1 MDQSQVNKEMTDLGK
16 SRYWNRINKAREVGL
31 ESTTDAGQ
39 RLLSESISKLQDAI
53 DRWIRESE
61 RKPGRRHRAHQY
73 ITLLPS
79 KVVAAIT
86 AQAVLDCISQN
97 RKIVSTATQ
106 VARLLQ
112 DEVQFRHLREN
123 EPALWEATHRN
134 MNKNLSS
141 AKKAKFIS
149 KSAMIASVSLP
160 AWEKK
165 DLVQVGIVCIELMRE
180 ATGIIDIVTRSN
192 VLGKSVTLVRPTDEL
207 MSWLK
212 LAHKSGELLRP
223 VYLPMVETPVDWVRP
238 VHGGYGIVFAR
249 NRPLIKSRSKS
260 YLGVVEAS
268 GMPEVYSAVNT
279 LQRTAFRIN
288 EDVLRV
294 FETCWENGRDISGIP
309 SSDAQIPTKPV
320 DIDTNEEAR
329 RQWRK
334 EAARVHFENERNE
347 SKKLQIS
354 KILYLA
360 NKFSGRPIWYPRQ
373 LDFRGREYPIPYYLQ
388 PQGPDVAKGLLLFNE
403 GKPIDESNLGWMAIH
418 IANCFGNDKMSFQ
431 ERINWV
437 NYNDDW
443 IKAIGE
449 NPLDIPDWS
458 SADKP
463 LQFLAGCIEWAKFRR
478 FGLGYVSHLPI
489 SIDAT
494 TQGLQLYSLLLKDE
508 VGAMATNCLPRDRPN
523 DIYGQVADV
532 VKQKLREDTNKYA
545 KTWLEFGINRSTT
558 KRQTMTLPYGS
569 TFYSCKTY
577 TTEWFYE
584 TLKSKRKVNPFGDET
599 YRPCTY
605 LAEIIWKSISEVV
618 GSAQVCM
625 SWLQSV
631 SSVCCENGV
640 TPMWWTPNNFF
651 IDMRYE
657 QTNAV
662 NIKTS
667 IGRVIRQ
674 HQMRQSN
681 GKIDNRK
688 TKNAIAPNFIHG
700 LDGIG
705 GLLGKTVNQLSSA
718 YGVTSIRST
727 HDEIAVLAADA
738 GPLSTTVRQMTVEM
752 FQEDILGNFSD
763 QISALLPSH
772 VCLPPVPPKGTLDIS
787 KVMES
792 DYYFS

>member
-1 MDQSQVNKEMTDLGK
+1 MDQSQVNKEMTELGK

-39 RLLSESISKLQDAI
+39 RLLGECVSKLEESIK
-53 DRWIRESE
+53 RWIAESA
-61 RKPGRRHRAHQY
+61 RRPGRRHRAHPYLIQ
-73 ITLLPS
+73 LPPN
-79 KVVAAIT
+79 VVAAIT
-86 AQAVLDCISQN
+86 SQAVLDCISQN

-106 VARLLQ
+106 VARLLE
-112 DEVQFRHLREN
+112 DEVQFRHIREN
-123 EPALWEATHRN
+123 EPSFWNSTHRIV
-134 MNKNLSS
+134 NKNLS
-141 AKKAKFIS
+141 ANKKAKFI
-149 KSAMIASVSLP
+149 KKAAMIANVPLP
-160 AWEKK
+160 SWDKK

-180 ATGIIDIVTRSN
+180 STGIIDIVTRSN
-192 VLGKSVTLVRPTDEL
+192 ILGKSVTLVRPTDEL

-212 LAHKSGELLRP
+212 NAHKAGELLKP
-223 VYLPMVETPVDWVRP
+223 VYLPMVETPVDWKRP
-238 VHGGYGIVFAR
+238 VYGGYGIVFAR

-260 YLGVVEAS
+260 YNQVVEAS

-288 EDVLRV
+288 ETV
-294 FETCWENGRDISGIP
+294 FETFQHCWENGREISGIP
-309 SSDAQIPTKPV
+309 AVEAIIPSKPS
-320 DIDTNEEAR
+320 DIDTNEDAR
-329 RQWRK
+329 RRWRK
-334 EAARVHFENERNE
+334 EAARIHFENERLQ

-360 NKFSGRPIWYPRQ
+360 NKFKSKPIWYPRQ

-388 PQGPDVAKGLLLFNE
+388 PQGPDVAKGLLLFDE
-403 GKPIDESNLGWMAIH
+403 AKPIDDTNVGWLAIH
-418 IANCFGNDKMSFQ
+418 IANCFGHDKLAFQ
-431 ERINWV
+431 KRIDWV
-437 NYNDDW
+437 NDNDDW
-443 IKAIGE
+443 IRAIGE
-449 NPLDIPDWS
+449 NPIDVSDWA

-463 LQFLAGCIEWAKFRR
+463 LQFLAGCVEWA
-478 FGLGYVSHLPI
+478 GYRKHGNGYMSRLPI
-489 SIDAT
+489 SMDAT
-494 TQGLQLYSLLLKDE
+494 TQGLQLYSLLLRDS
-508 VGAMATNCLPRDRPN
+508 VGAMATNCLQRDEPN
-523 DIYGQVADV
+523 DIYGQVAEV
-532 VKQKLREDTNKYA
+532 VKQRLASDTNPYA
-545 KTWLEFGINRSTT
+545 KLWLSFGINRSTT

-584 TLKSKRKVNPFGDET
+584 TMKSKHKVNPFGEET
-599 YRPCTY
+599 YKPCAY
-605 LAEIIWKSISEVV
+605 LAEIIWQSISQVV

-625 SWLQSV
+625 AWLQDV
-631 SSVCCENGV
+631 AQLCVENDV

-657 QTNAV
+657 QTNSL

-674 HQMRQSN
+674 HQIRVGN
-681 GKIDNRK
+681 GKIDTRK

-705 GLLGKTVNQLSSA
+705 GLLGMTVNRMNEG

-738 GPLSTTVRQMTVEM
+738 GVLSTTVREMTCKM
-752 FQEDILGNFSD
+752 FEQDILTNFSD
-763 QISALLPSH
+763 QIQSLLPAS
-772 VCLPPVPPKGTLDIS
+772 VTLPPVPPKGTLDIS
-787 KVMES
+787 SVMQS